1 MDLEGIVPSEASRR
15 RTNPAEDHLY
25 VESKTTAN
33 QRVKQQRSS
42 LVENRPVLPAWRG
55 KWGKATAAGGG
66 TIVEAVESGVWGFR
80 KPWSYRI

>member
-1 MDLEGIVPSEASRR
+1 MDLEGIVPSEASQR

-55 KWGKATAAGGG
+55 KWGKATERWG
-66 TIVEAVESGVWGFR
+66 EDYCRSSGVRSVGV
-80 KPWSYRI
+80 SETVEL